1 MLNSFFKD
9 IINTGNICFTIISA
23 DGQESKTLLEEYK
36 INSITV
42 PSNQSILF
50 EQAKKAAAQDQPSQE
65 EAKVDNVV
73 SKINSATKTASGT
86 MSEAMTNLMKR
97 GEKLVK
103 LETQTGQLKDD
114 AEEYKDMASELK
126 NQMKKKNNRFGF

>member
-1 MLNSFFKD
+1 MIKTSSGTTVVEL
-9 IINTGNICFTIISA
+9 A

-50 EQAKKAAAQDQPSQE
+50 EQAKKAVAQDQPSQE

-73 SKINSATKTASGT
+73 SKINSATKTASST

-103 LETQTGQLKDD
+103 LENQTGQLKDD
-114 AEEYKDMASELK
+114 A
-126 NQMKKKNNRFGF
+126 